1 MEYEKIPNN
10 EYDTQPEK
18 NRQIFSNLND
28 NKNYIS
34 EIPNEKI
41 NIQIYQDPII
51 NKYTI
56 IILIIFFILFFLL
69 LYFQQNNNNI
79 SNIST
84 ILTPSNKALE
94 SESNYTQIIPK
105 NFDIYKQEKF
115 LSRKKSFKKA
125 LNFLSNSIKGIL
137 TKEIPKQ
144 KIFNPIASA
153 IIPVYNSKQYIT
165 KAIRSIQNQ
174 NIMNIEII
182 LINEFSTDDTLS
194 LISEFQKEEQ
204 RIRIINNK
212 KNKGIL
218 YSRCIGALS
227 AEGKYIF
234 PLDNDDMFLD
244 EDVFSTITNIA
255 EKGFF
260 DIVEF

>member
-41 NIQIYQDPII
+41 NIQIYQEPII

-94 SESNYTQIIPK
+94 SESNYTQIMLK
-105 NFDIYKQEKF
+105 NFDIYK
-115 LSRKKSFKKA
+115 
-125 LNFLSNSIKGIL
+125 
-137 TKEIPKQ
+137 
-144 KIFNPIASA
+144 
-153 IIPVYNSKQYIT
+153 
-165 KAIRSIQNQ
+165 
-174 NIMNIEII
+174 
-182 LINEFSTDDTLS
+182 
-194 LISEFQKEEQ
+194 
-204 RIRIINNK
+204 
-212 KNKGIL
+212 
-218 YSRCIGALS
+218 
-227 AEGKYIF
+227 
-234 PLDNDDMFLD
+234 
-244 EDVFSTITNIA
+244 
-255 EKGFF
+255 
-260 DIVEF
+260 